1 MSKKKVELSTDVQKL
16 VNYYLEREDDDFNQL
31 LNKALKAYIIKQ
43 LDSKQVQ
50 SVLKR
55 KDDGSYSVNRL
66 LHNSFNWMD
75 EH

>member
-16 VNYYLEREDDDFNQL
+16 VNYYLEREDGDFNQL
-31 LNKALKAYIIKQ
+31 LNKALKAYIVKQ

-55 KDDGSYSVNRL
+55 KDDDSYSVNRL